1 MLLYFRKFHLFDW
14 NLLNKMI
21 MYEEKTLILF
31 GIVMLLNVR
40 LDVLVIPHLQT
51 KMWENVNK
59 IINNENE
66 NVILAVLDVDLDPW
80 K

>member
-1 MLLYFRKFHLFDW
+1 
-14 NLLNKMI
+14 

>member
-1 MLLYFRKFHLFDW
+1 
-14 NLLNKMI
+14 

-59 IINNENE
+59 IINNENV